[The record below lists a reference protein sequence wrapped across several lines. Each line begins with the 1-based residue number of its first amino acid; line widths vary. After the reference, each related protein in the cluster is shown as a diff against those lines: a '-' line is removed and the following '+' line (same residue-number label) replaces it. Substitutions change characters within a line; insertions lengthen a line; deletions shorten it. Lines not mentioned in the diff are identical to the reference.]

1 MIQNESYVGDYA
13 KDHLL
18 YCGGMQ
24 YDMTYTKEKKAKF
37 NWEQRVLSDVEY
49 TEDSWTSL
57 W

>member
-24 YDMTYTKEKKAKF
+24 YDMMYTKEKKAKF
-37 NWEQRVLSDVEY
+37 NLEVMIESKE
-49 TEDSWTSL
+49 S
-57 W
+57 

>member
-49 TEDSWTSL
+49 TEDS
-57 W
+57 